1 MLITFLLGSIRGTR
15 EIQSAGVCAERI
27 KEDTSKAAA
36 TLPPYHSYDMER
48 ECVGDDF
55 VSSMHLHHY

>member
-1 MLITFLLGSIRGTR
+1 MGREKFNPLGF
-15 EIQSAGVCAERI
+15 CAERI

-55 VSSMHLHHY
+55 VSIMHLHHY